1 MPSSQLWKSYL
12 FLIMVKT
19 PKVLNKGSPTK
30 LYVRL
35 SFFSTRLARLT
46 YNHTLPPP
54 DPTVSLCSMQIYIA
68 FLNIFVKLCK
78 KIMPSGS
85 RLSTQNQT
93 I

>member
-1 MPSSQLWKSYL
+1 M
-12 FLIMVKT
+12 KT

-35 SFFSTRLARLT
+35 SFFFSTRFARLT
-46 YNHTLPPP
+46 HNHTLPPP
-54 DPTVSLCSMQIYIA
+54 DLTVSLCSMQIYIA

-85 RLSTQNQT
+85 RLGTQNQT